1 MKIVFVESI
10 NISPEKAKTLI
21 SKFDAQGHELKIFSD
36 RSEDNDELIR
46 RGKDAEVIVI
56 SNIPLNENI
65 ISAWENLKYLCVA
78 FSGTDHVDVKFCQEK
93 GIKVSNSAGY
103 SNQAVAE
110 LSLGM
115 CLSLLREISTADSQT
130 RNLQGRNNLT
140 GTELSGKTVGIIGTG
155 QIGSVAARIFQGF
168 GCKVI
173 GNNRHKADG
182 EYWTYADLNTIIEK
196 SDVISLH
203 VPLTEDTK
211 GMFGKFEFNRMKNSS
226 ILINCARGL
235 VVNMEDIKMALINKD
250 IAGAAFD
257 VYEVEPPLPEN
268 HPLFDAPN
276 CILLPH
282 IAYATHESM
291 QKRIKIVLENLESYL
306 NGNILREVK

>member
-1 MKIVFVESI
+1 MKIVFVEPI
-10 NISPEKAKTLI
+10 NISPEKAKILI
-21 SKFDAQGHELKIFSD
+21 SKFATQGHELKIFSD
-36 RSEDNDELIR
+36 RSEDKDELIK

-56 SNIPLNENI
+56 SNIPLNENV
-65 ISAWENLKYLCVA
+65 ISTWKKLKYLCVA
-78 FSGTDHVDVKFCQEK
+78 FSGTDHVDVNFCREK

-115 CLSLLREISTADSQT
+115 CLSLLREIPMADAQT

-140 GTELSGKTVGIIGTG
+140 GTELGGKTVGIIGTG
-155 QIGSVAARIFQGF
+155 QIGSVAARIFHGF
-168 GCKVI
+168 GCKVL
-173 GNNRHKADG
+173 GNNRHNVDG
-182 EYWTYADLNTIIEK
+182 EYWKYADLNTIIEQ

-203 VPLTEDTK
+203 VPLTDDTK
-211 GMFGKFEFNRMKNSS
+211 GMFGKSEFYRMKNSS

-235 VVNMEDIKMALINKD
+235 VVNTEDLKMALINKD

-257 VYEVEPPLPEN
+257 VYEVEPPLPQN
-268 HPLFDAPN
+268 HPLLDAPN
-276 CILLPH
+276 CFLLPH

-291 QKRIKIVLENLESYL
+291 QKRINIVLENLESYL